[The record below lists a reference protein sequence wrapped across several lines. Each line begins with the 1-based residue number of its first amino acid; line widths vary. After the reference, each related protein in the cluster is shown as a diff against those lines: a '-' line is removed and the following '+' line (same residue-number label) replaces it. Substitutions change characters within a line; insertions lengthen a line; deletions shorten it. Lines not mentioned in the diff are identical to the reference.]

1 MEREGPFVVITPE
14 DKGSEEWKQHEAHQ
28 ERMKILHSGGK
39 IKCPRCANGYISAL
53 GDPKTAISFRCDSC
67 PLGWNYRTTKIV
79 EKMKEILD
87 V

>member
-14 DKGSEEWKQHEAHQ
+14 DKDSEEWKQHEAHQ

-39 IKCPRCANGYISAL
+39 IKCPRCENGYISAL

-67 PLGWNYRTTKIV
+67 RTGWNYTLRK
-79 EKMKEILD
+79 
-87 V
+87 